1 MEKLA
6 HTLLKGFGILLGA
19 VVLTELSFA
28 CYHLVKLFL

>member
-6 HTLLKGFGILLGA
+6 YTLLKGFGILLA
-19 VVLTELSFA
+19 VIALIELSFA

>member
-1 MEKLA
+1 MKKLA
-6 HTLLKGFGILLGA
+6 YTLLKGFGILLGA